1 MSEPVI
7 VYVDQMVYYYL
18 AKKAPKTVKDMVVEN
33 LEGKAIYNQKFF
45 TDQYHGINILS
56 VFEDHHRKTANKF
69 LIYYSLF
76 VMMMGVL
83 LFTFLPNSPLWLSF
97 VQATILGCIMF
108 AMGNKLK
115 SLYVETK
122 LINDLTMMTVIMKDF
137 NLMNITKA
145 TINVCETYDSK
156 IAEINKDIDS
166 ANGRV
171 RELKDY
177 NELLKYLKKE
187 HPRVYEKHMERV
199 RLDDFKVFDNT
210 KSVLK
215 N

>member
-18 AKKAPKTVKDMVVEN
+18 AKKAPKAVKDMIVEN

-56 VFEDHHRKTANKF
+56 VFEDHHRNTANKF

-76 VMMMGVL
+76 VIMMGVL
-83 LFTFLPNSPLWLSF
+83 LFTFLPNNPIWLTF
-97 VQATILGCIMF
+97 IQATILGCIMF
-108 AMGNKLK
+108 AMGKKLK

-122 LINDLTMMTVIMKDF
+122 LINDLTMLTVIMKDF
-137 NLMNITKA
+137 NLANITKA
-145 TINVCETYDSK
+145 TIEVCETYDSK
-156 IAEINKDIDS
+156 IADINKDITS
-166 ANGRV
+166 TNARM
-171 RELKDY
+171 RELNDY
-177 NELLKYLKKE
+177 NALLKFLKKE
-187 HPRVYEKHMERV
+187 HPRVYEKHMEHV
-199 RLDDFKVFDNT
+199 RLDDLKIFDNT
-210 KSVLK
+210 KSVLR